1 MSLMDDD
8 WVQCQ
13 SANALANEVQTW
25 STSMSRSRVS
35 TGDGLGF
42 SENVDAEA
50 MTSLEVLLRTVQQLK
65 LKRFRVEEFGET
77 QYIAAGE
84 TFVVS
89 KCNYQGSVIAI
100 KRIRIDGEKSKRQH
114 FLRRLQSVLRE
125 VLIMCHPPLLHHPNI
140 VSLLGYGWS
149 TVEMQ
154 LSPFL
159 SLEFATGGSLREH
172 LKGRPQSIRSKLILM
187 GDLASG
193 LMALHR
199 CGIVHGDLK
208 ADNVVIFSS
217 LDRPSLSLAKL
228 SDFGHSILVGS
239 TPEKKAHYLGTALYN
254 APEVAVQKDRSI
266 PIEQL
271 HKCDIW
277 AFGLCVWEILADG
290 NSYFQPDWRNDVAFE
305 KPPSYNIASI
315 STSSKPHEVSVGED
329 NQKSFGNFDF
339 SNLKRLSVQFLE
351 SLKIPGIGFEKAFL
365 RPLLNG
371 SLEVDPAKRI
381 SDLSRLPIIG
391 FWNKTPGEHSL
402 QSKLATYTLS
412 GDIRYSIFN
421 RDGGPYII
429 WEQQQQLLQGFE
441 TLAEK
446 KEPMKDNGSAAFQT
460 MLCYV
465 NAFGTS
471 TNLGKAT
478 RFLHKTQESGHLVAR
493 ILGSRL
499 LSAFTEAPS
508 LLSGEYGDC
517 LASGF
522 RLISSQKS
530 PTICLHIGKTST
542 EFTDYIAL
550 RTAFIDEE
558 GFVEF
563 DQDDIAT
570 ANLERNNS
578 SERQNILEIAIQEGD
593 IDLVDLLLR
602 KHGLKLNE
610 MKTRECLLVQAARNG
625 HGPIVNR
632 LLQEDISIFRDDSS
646 SCLLHWLFCLNDPS
660 LHQLQQQLQS
670 PSRKDDLKRALDHA
684 ITQKVPIHPQW
695 PFQVY
700 GTPLATAIASGNISV
715 VKVLLA
721 LKADPTASAF
731 LSIEGD
737 VTLPAL
743 TPIHLAISYHLPEVV
758 KILWYAAFG
767 ENVITASQLSRT
779 HALSQFPI
787 ACALSFRS
795 NAERFAMHMNNHRLR
810 IRDIIQLLPIEA
822 LIQSSPEGKNALTQ
836 AIDLEDVDT
845 VNLILECHPE
855 LAARK
860 ITQPGANNMFTYP
873 LHFAVQIGSLRETD
887 ESIQILE
894 SIIKLDPTAVNRLD
908 SSSAKPI
915 HAAAMGTSTR
925 ILNLLLEN
933 GSTCHDLDG
942 RGRTPLFFCRKATMT
957 NSLLQIGADIN
968 HRDQQGFTPAHAA
981 PSEGTEEVLGALIES
996 GADLSLTNNSIG
1008 TPLHCAV
1015 REKSLS
1021 MVGML
1026 LKAGVDVNAKNTYG
1040 RTALL
1045 VATSMDTRR
1054 SDLVSLL
1061 FENGADPFIE
1071 DNNGLSP
1078 FHMALAWPNTSILSK
1093 FQTLSSFNTLQWERK
1108 IVALHFAAERAEPA
1122 ALTLFLHKAFGS
1134 GLSTDNPVFLYHKDV
1149 SIALHKAILACRAD
1163 LVEAMLSYG
1172 FQVNSLDS
1180 NGNTPLLIACQL
1192 GRDGSPSTNTYA
1204 RTPICEMLLAHGAKI
1219 YKTEGRDMTPFF
1231 IAHAHKDY
1239 PLMTL
1244 LLEHALELGNLDSV
1258 KLRARMLE
1266 SIKDLEKSSQYPD
1279 ESRALIGDE
1288 VIDPQ
1293 VVLQAT
1299 TEGEWEFIMT
1309 CIGGQFIS
1317 KEELRQVFRRRRW
1330 SFGVDSLD
1338 MLRFHSARRD
1348 REMVR
1353 YLHEMAVTGRLTLQ
1367 RTSEIGQRNLQLE
1380 FGGWRVSLNETLWPK
1395 KIDKLY
1401 GGEKE
1406 GSPKQ
1411 RERSKRFI
1419 LMLRNYGARESE
1431 NWDKEMKCG
1440 WSSDE
1445 LSDDSVSSDDESGSE
1460 EPGDGSGMQESGGG
1474 VGQDDDEPAG
1484 YDVKLPVS
1492 SSC

>member
-1 MSLMDDD
+1 
-8 WVQCQ
+8 
-13 SANALANEVQTW
+13 
-25 STSMSRSRVS
+25 
-35 TGDGLGF
+35 
-42 SENVDAEA
+42 
-50 MTSLEVLLRTVQQLK
+50 
-65 LKRFRVEEFGET
+65 
-77 QYIAAGE
+77 
-84 TFVVS
+84 
-89 KCNYQGSVIAI
+89 
-100 KRIRIDGEKSKRQH
+100 
-114 FLRRLQSVLRE
+114 
-125 VLIMCHPPLLHHPNI
+125 
-140 VSLLGYGWS
+140 
-149 TVEMQ
+149 
-154 LSPFL
+154 
-159 SLEFATGGSLREH
+159 
-172 LKGRPQSIRSKLILM
+172 M

-208 ADNVVIFSS
+208 ADNVVVFSS

-239 TPEKKAHYLGTALYN
+239 TPKKRSRYLGTTLYN
-254 APEVAVQKDRSI
+254 APEVAFQEDRPI

-290 NSYFQPDWRNDVAFE
+290 NSYFQSEWRNDISFE
-305 KPPSYNIASI
+305 KPPSYNLASI

-329 NQKSFGNFDF
+329 NQN
-339 SNLKRLSVQFLE
+339 
-351 SLKIPGIGFEKAFL
+351 AF
-365 RPLLNG
+365 
-371 SLEVDPAKRI
+371 A
-381 SDLSRLPIIG
+381 
-391 FWNKTPGEHSL
+391 
-402 QSKLATYTLS
+402 A
-412 GDIRYSIFN
+412 
-421 RDGGPYII
+421 
-429 WEQQQQLLQGFE
+429 
-441 TLAEK
+441 TLAGFRNFGGK

-471 TNLGKAT
+471 TNLEKAT
-478 RFLHKTQESGHLVAR
+478 QFLHKTQESGHLVAR

-499 LSAFTEAPS
+499 LSAFAEPPS
-508 LLSGEYGDC
+508 TLSGEYGEC

-522 RLISSQKS
+522 RLISSPKS
-530 PTICLHIGKTST
+530 PIICLHIGETST
-542 EFTDYIAL
+542 EFADYIAL

-558 GFVEF
+558 AFVGF

-578 SERQNILEIAIQEGD
+578 SERQNILEVAIQEGD
-593 IDLVDLLLR
+593 IDLVDLLLQN
-602 KHGLKLNE
+602 HGLKLNE
-610 MKTRECLLVQAARNG
+610 MKTKECLLVQAARNG

-632 LLQEDISIFRDDSS
+632 LLQEDISIFRDDSC
-646 SCLLHWLFCLNDPS
+646 SCLLHWLFCFKDPS

-684 ITQKVPIHPQW
+684 ITQKVPVHPQW
-695 PFQVY
+695 PFQVH
-700 GTPLATAIASGNISV
+700 GTPLATAIASGNISA
-715 VKVLLA
+715 VKLLLE
-721 LKADPTASAF
+721 LKADPTATAF
-731 LSIEGD
+731 LSTEGD
-737 VTLPAL
+737 EDPLL
-743 TPIHLAISYHLPEVV
+743 TPIHLAISYHLPEVF

-767 ENVITASQLSRT
+767 ERAIIASQLSRT
-779 HALSQFPI
+779 HVLSQFPI

-836 AIDLEDVDT
+836 AIDLEDFDT
-845 VNLILECHPE
+845 VKLILECHPE

-894 SIIKLDPTAVNRLD
+894 SIIKLDPTAVNKPD

-933 GSTCHDLDG
+933 GCTCHDLDG

-957 NSLLQIGADIN
+957 NGLLQIGAEIN

-981 PSEGTEEVLGALIES
+981 PIQGTEEVLGALIES
-996 GADLSLTNNSIG
+996 GADLSLTNNGIG

-1021 MVGML
+1021 MVEML
-1026 LKAGVDVNAKNTYG
+1026 LKAGVDVNRKNTYG

-1093 FQTLSSFNTLQWERK
+1093 FQTLNTFNTLQWEKK
-1108 IVALHFAAERAEPA
+1108 IVALHFAAEHAEPA

-1134 GLSTDNPVFLYHKDV
+1134 GLSADNPVFLYHKDF

-1172 FQVNSLDS
+1172 FQANSLDS
-1180 NGNTPLLIACQL
+1180 NGNTPLLIACQI
-1192 GRDGSPSTNTYA
+1192 GRDGSPSTNPYA

-1219 YKTEGRDMTPFF
+1219 CKTEGRDMTPFF

-1244 LLEHALELGNLDSV
+1244 LLEHALGLGNFDSAR
-1258 KLRARMLE
+1258 LRARMLE
-1266 SIKDLEKSSQYPD
+1266 SIKDPEKSTQYSN

-1288 VIDPQ
+1288 IIDPQ
-1293 VVLQAT
+1293 VVLQAA

-1317 KEELRQVFRRRRW
+1317 KEQLRQVFHRRRW

-1353 YLHEMAVTGRLTLQ
+1353 YLHEMALTGRLTLQ
-1367 RTSEIGQRNLQLE
+1367 RTSEIGQRNLQVE
-1380 FGGWRVSLNETLWPK
+1380 FGGWRGSLNETLWPK
-1395 KIDKLY
+1395 KIDKLF

-1411 RERSKRFI
+1411 RERSKRFM
-1419 LMLRNYGARESE
+1419 LMLRNHGARESE
-1431 NWDKEMKCG
+1431 DGDKERKCG

-1460 EPGDGSGMQESGGG
+1460 EPGDGSGMQESGDG
-1474 VGQDDDEPAG
+1474 VDQDDDEPVG
-1484 YDVKLPVS
+1484 YDVKLPV
-1492 SSC
+1492 